1 MDNRTDYRRGLDAGL
16 ELALQII
23 NSTAD
28 VQFEDISEVALYLHD
43 PIQYAH
49 FKKEKA
55 CLPTATT
62 SAT

>member
-1 MDNRTDYRRGLDAGL
+1 MDNKTDYRRGLDAGL

-49 FKKEKA
+49 FKKEKT

>member
-1 MDNRTDYRRGLDAGL
+1 MDNRIDYRRGLDAGL

-28 VQFEDISEVALYLHD
+28 VQFEDISEVALYLHN

-55 CLPTATT
+55 CLPIATT

>member
-28 VQFEDISEVALYLHD
+28 VQFEDISEVALYLHN

-55 CLPTATT
+55 
-62 SAT
+62 

>member
-28 VQFEDISEVALYLHD
+28 VQFEDISEVALYLHN

-49 FKKEKA
+49 FKKEKP
-55 CLPTATT
+55 CLPIVTT

>member
-28 VQFEDISEVALYLHD
+28 VQFEDISEVALYLYN